1 MPRKGSEWKD
11 AASGLIAKAKSVEE
25 REAIPEKA
33 CGKCKEFGARQFTQD
48 GTGWCGVLKGGSN
61 LKSTP
66 PVFVTEG
73 ESAYLTLWNMDAS
86 KCKYYNEMEFIDHTG
101 EEVADPAW
109 SRVYRQMAK

>member
-1 MPRKGSEWKD
+1 MPRKASEWKEAQD
-11 AASGLIAKAKSVEE
+11 GLIHKVKSVEE

-33 CGKCKEFGARQFTQD
+33 CGKCKKFGPKHWAQD

-61 LKSTP
+61 LKSRP

-86 KCKYYNEMEFIDHTG
+86 
-101 EEVADPAW
+101 
-109 SRVYRQMAK
+109 